1 MALTKTIKPRRSDSP
16 TCNSPTGVLSAL
28 SDPDSRAILEATAL
42 RSRSVPE
49 IVDACGIPTA
59 TAYRKVDALTEV
71 GLLDE
76 HIRIRSSGKNISK
89 YALRAEEIIVTIDGR
104 DGLTCDCKITPS
116 RDPFEDLE
124 STDHVVISAPD
135 LENPLAEPPP

>member
-1 MALTKTIKPRRSDSP
+1 MALTKTIKPRQSDSP

-28 SDPDSRAILEATAL
+28 SDPDSRTILEATA
-42 RSRSVPE
+42 SRPRTVPE
-49 IVDACGIPTA
+49 IVDACDIPTA

-76 HIRIRSSGKNISK
+76 HVRIRSSGKNINK
-89 YALRAEEIIVTIDGR
+89 YDLRAEEITITIDGR
-104 DGLTCDCKITPS
+104 DGFTCDCKITPS
-116 RDPFEDLE
+116 RYPFEDLK
-124 STDHVVISAPD
+124 STDDVVISGSD